1 MAKNYRA
8 GRLGEE
14 IRKTIGMMLLTE
26 LKDHRLQGKMVSV
39 TDVDVSSDGSYA
51 TVYLSVLGSN
61 ISSDTAEDEK
71 NDVLAAM
78 KSAAGMIRHQLGRDI
93 KVRHVPEL
101 TFKYDS
107 AMEYGRHMSQVID
120 SLHIS
125 NDEDS
130 HDEDGRDEDS
140 YDENGR
146 DEDGYD
152 EDGRDEDGY
161 DEDGR
166 DEESYDEDGEDAQEN
181 IDEK

>member
-26 LKDHRLQGKMVSV
+26 LKDHRLKGKLVSV

-51 TVYLSVLGSN
+51 TVYLSVLGSS
-61 ISSDTAEDEK
+61 ISSDAAEDEK
-71 NDVLAAM
+71 KEVLAAM
-78 KSAAGMIRHQLGRDI
+78 KSAAGMIRHKLGQNI

-125 NDEDS
+125 HDDDE
-130 HDEDGRDEDS
+130 
-140 YDENGR
+140 DENG
-146 DEDGYD
+146 DDKNADSG
-152 EDGRDEDGY
+152 
-161 DEDGR
+161 
-166 DEESYDEDGEDAQEN
+166 STQ
-181 IDEK
+181 I